1 MERCI
6 DGDYTCG
13 KYISEMSLIWFK
25 ITGSEL
31 VELEVIGI
39 EVDLVRINRNLPGYD
54 QDQLEF
60 TGIKPEMAGIGLNQS
75 VNNPVIILST

>member
-1 MERCI
+1 VERCI

-13 KYISEMSLIWFK
+13 KYIFEVSLIWFK

-31 VELEVIGI
+31 VIGI
-39 EVDLVRINRNLPGYD
+39 EVDLVRIHRNLPEYD

-60 TGIKPEMAGIGLNQS
+60 TGIKLEMAGRHS
-75 VNNPVIILST
+75 ADT